1 MPPAS
6 GSASQTSSGQRTMGE
21 WLVYLAVP
29 EGDVEAVRE
38 AAAEVLDPYK
48 YGIVTELLEGAEEA
62 ATQLALTVV
71 AGSVS
76 GAFSVAGGEWA
87 RVRAVAGVPKAAA
100 HVDFLVG
107 PVDQPAPFHEQLLLR
122 AAQLVPKGE
131 PSYALV
137 TAVSAFE
144 VYERQ
149 AIRDMAARDMPGELV
164 ENLCAL
170 YKRVNRTQQQ
180 RFLEDLL
187 GKKLQE
193 AGKAWI
199 DYKSALRSRQAIVH
213 EGGVI
218 DDAGATEALTAVRNL
233 IGWVERAVQSR
244 A

>member
-6 GSASQTSSGQRTMGE
+6 GSASQTSSGQPTMVE
-21 WLVYLAVP
+21 WRVYLAVP

-48 YGIVTELLEGAEEA
+48 YGIVTELLEGAEEG
-62 ATQLALTVV
+62 ATQLALAV
-71 AGSVS
+71 VS
-76 GAFSVAGGEWA
+76 GAFSVAGGEWT

-100 HVDFLVG
+100 HVDFLIG
-107 PVDQPAPFHEQLLLR
+107 PVDHQPAPFHEQLLLR

-149 AIRDMAARDMPGELV
+149 AIRNMAARDMPGELV

-170 YKRVNRTQQQ
+170 YTRVNRTQQQ

-199 DYKSALRSRQAIVH
+199 DYKAALRSRQAIVH
-213 EGGVI
+213 EGGVV
-218 DDAGATEALTAVRNL
+218 DDARATEALTAVRNL
-233 IGWVERAVQSR
+233 IRWMERAVQSR

>member
-1 MPPAS
+1 
-6 GSASQTSSGQRTMGE
+6 MGE
-21 WLVYLAVP
+21 WMVYLAVP
-29 EGDVEAVRE
+29 EGDVDAVRE
-38 AAAEVLDPYK
+38 AAAEVMDPYK
-48 YGIVTELLEGAEEA
+48 YGIVTELLEGAQEG

-76 GAFSVAGGEWA
+76 GALSVAGGEWA
-87 RVRAVAGVPKAAA
+87 RVRAVAGVPKAVAGVPKAAA
-100 HVDFLVG
+100 HVDFLIG
-107 PVDQPAPFHEQLLLR
+107 PVDQPAPFHQQLLLP

-137 TAVSAFE
+137 TAVSAFK

-149 AIRDMAARDMPGELV
+149 AIRDMATRDMPGELV
-164 ENLCAL
+164 ESLCAL

-187 GKKLQE
+187 GKKLQD

-199 DYKSALRSRQAIVH
+199 DYKAALRSRQAIVH
-213 EGGVI
+213 EGGVVG
-218 DDAGATEALTAVRNL
+218 DATATEALTAVRNL